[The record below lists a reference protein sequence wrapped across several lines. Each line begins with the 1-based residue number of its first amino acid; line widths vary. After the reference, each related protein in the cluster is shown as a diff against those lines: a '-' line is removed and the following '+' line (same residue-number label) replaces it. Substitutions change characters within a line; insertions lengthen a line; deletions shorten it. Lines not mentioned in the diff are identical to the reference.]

1 MKTTK
6 DLLDMCYAE
15 YCEQLSKW
23 YPWNNSVTALYAPF
37 LAFDYIARGEY
48 YG

>member
-1 MKTTK
+1 MKTTS
-6 DLLDMCYAE
+6 DLLNMCYAE

-23 YPWNNSVTALYAPF
+23 YSWDNLVMALYASL